1 MISILKRYLKKYIGE
16 IIGNIAIVAAQMVI
30 QTFLIIGEMQRIID
44 FGVVEGNF
52 DYILHAGIRMLVFT
66 LLAGVCTV
74 ATSYLSAKIV
84 AGVTTALRNDCFH
97 KVLSFSAQ
105 EYNEFGIS
113 TLMTRTSADC
123 VQIQIL
129 LINFL
134 RSCLM
139 LPILIVCIM
148 ILVFRVNVT
157 LFSVLFVTF
166 IFTIFLLVYFG
177 AKSSDAF
184 EALQCKVD
192 RISLLVKEKLSGV
205 RSVRAF
211 RNEELEEKKLAGAN
225 EGAYNVSIYA
235 NSKINFLAP
244 LSLVIMNW
252 AVVVIYF
259 IGSKQLQAG
268 MASIS
273 DLLVIFQYLTY
284 FIGSLAAVPILINMI
299 PKAAVSGRRIKE
311 LLDYEPEE
319 KQKTVTKYEPVL
331 CANGITEGEVE
342 FKHVIFGYSG
352 ATDVIADISFTAMPG
367 KTTAIIGTTGSGK
380 TTIMNLI
387 LRLYEMTFGE
397 ILIDGKSIRDYDVDY
412 LRSRIS
418 YATQK
423 PMIFQDTVY
432 NNIVS
437 YNAACSKERVEA
449 ACDASEFTQVL
460 EKLPNGLESEMS
472 QGGMNLSGGQRQRLS
487 LARTLA
493 KDAAIYIFDDT
504 FSALDA
510 KTEASARKKI
520 KEMLKGKTVLMVAQ
534 KISTIVDADQIIVL
548 DRGRIAGKGSHKELL
563 ENCKEYQEIYKT
575 QCYVEKEGM

>member
-1 MISILKRYLKKYIGE
+1 MLSILKRYLKDYLVE
-16 IIGNIAIVAAQMVI
+16 IIVNVVIVAVQMVI

-44 FGVVEGNF
+44 CGVVTGDFN
-52 DYILHAGIRMLVFT
+52 YIVRAGIRMLLFT

-84 AGVTTALRNDCFH
+84 AGVTKALRNDCFH
-97 KVLSFSAQ
+97 KVLSFSSQ
-105 EYNEFGIS
+105 DYNEFGVS

-157 LFSVLFVTF
+157 LFLILFITF
-166 IFTIFLLVYFG
+166 IFTIFFLVYFG
-177 AKSSDAF
+177 AKSSEAF
-184 EALQCKVD
+184 ENLQSKVD
-192 RISLLVKEKLSGV
+192 RISLLVKEKISGV
-205 RSVRAF
+205 RSIRAF
-211 RNEELEEKKLAGAN
+211 RNEELEEKKLDAAN
-225 EGAYNVSIYA
+225 KDAYDASIYA

-252 AVVVIYF
+252 AVVIIYF
-259 IGSKQLQAG
+259 VGSKQLQSG

-284 FIGSLAAVPILINMI
+284 FVGSLAAVPILINMI
-299 PKAAVSGRRIKE
+299 PKAAVSGRRIQE
-311 LLDYEPEE
+311 LLDFEP
-319 KQKTVTKYEPVL
+319 KKMQKTGEG
-331 CANGITEGEVE
+331 NGITNCNEGITAGEIE
-342 FKHVIFGYSG
+342 FKNVIFGYSG
-352 ATDVIADISFTAMPG
+352 ATEVIADISFTAMSG

-423 PMIFQDTVY
+423 PMIFQDTVL

-437 YNAACSKERVEA
+437 YNGSCSKERVEE

-460 EKLPNGLESEMS
+460 DKLPNGLESEMA

-520 KEMLKGKTVLMVAQ
+520 EKMLKGKTVLMVAQ

-548 DRGRIAGKGSHKELL
+548 DKGRIAGKGSHKELL